1 MQQPLKLTMT
11 PIEEYE
17 KTGISPL
24 RGKEVLVEMTSTQ
37 CDMTGVGFFT
47 VRRDLPPE
55 RVLKE
60 IGGENNQYS
69 LVSEGYL
76 DLEEGRLTLS
86 YEETAIEG
94 VEGCYSYISFDLS
107 DPDCITVERRGSIES
122 SFVITKGQRMYSVYS
137 TPFGNIDMCTYGKR
151 VENELSENGGT
162 LLLEYA
168 VELRGLTAQRTKMEV
183 KVKELK
189 R

>member
-1 MQQPLKLTMT
+1 MT
-11 PIEEYE
+11 PIQEYE
-17 KTGISPL
+17 NINTSPL
-24 RGKEVLVEMTSTQ
+24 KGKEVLVEMTSTQ

-60 IGGENNQYS
+60 IGEENNKYS
-69 LVSEGYL
+69 LVSEGFL
-76 DLEEGRLTLS
+76 DVEDSRLVLS

-94 VEGCYSYISFDLS
+94 VKGCYSYISFDFS
-107 DPDCITVERRGSIES
+107 DPDCITVERRGAINS
-122 SFVITKGQRMYSVYS
+122 SFVISKGQRMYSVYA
-137 TPFGNIDMCTYGKR
+137 TPFGEIDMCTYGKR
-151 VENELSENGGT
+151 VENTLSPEGGT
-162 LLLEYA
+162 LVLEYA